1 MQRGQ
6 FKCMQVR
13 QLKISDFTREALS
26 TKIGRKF
33 ITLNVHGICLQHV
46 GSDAASPDSNS

>member
-1 MQRGQ
+1 
-6 FKCMQVR
+6 MQVR
-13 QLKISDFTREALS
+13 QLKIGDFTRKALS

-46 GSDAASPDSNS
+46 VRDAASPDSDI